1 MRVTYKSVQLSTPID
16 VQISTKKHKKHG
28 KHGKISPPKV
38 HNFVPTN
45 SKDTEVDEVPDK
57 EFKKMRIVKLY
68 KTSGKPLETK
78 YPHNHNRVGRGAIG

>member
-28 KHGKISPPKV
+28 KHGKISPLKV
-38 HNFVPTN
+38 HNFIPTN

-57 EFKKMRIVKLY
+57 EFKKMRQ
-68 KTSGKPLETK
+68 
-78 YPHNHNRVGRGAIG
+78 AQ